1 MRNDYY
7 SVKALT
13 KVSFKT
19 GDFEIE
25 NIFITSLFESRKNV
39 SILKKFLI
47 FFSTFFKKFISN
59 FRFKSN
65 LLYINFLLYK
75 NNKAIFKLLYTY
87 MFYIPFCR
95 KFYVEFKFFCKK
107 QVSANITLI
116 NYIPFCRKFN
126 AEFKY
131 DISFS
136 FWVYLDPHSGFCRG
150 MY

>member
-39 SILKKFLI
+39 SISKKFLI

-95 KFYVEFKFFCKK
+95 KFYVEFK
-107 QVSANITLI
+107 
-116 NYIPFCRKFN
+116 
-126 AEFKY
+126 Y

-136 FWVYLDPHSGFCRG
+136 YCTLPTQSRVLPRNMSKYSIKNRNI
-150 MY
+150 